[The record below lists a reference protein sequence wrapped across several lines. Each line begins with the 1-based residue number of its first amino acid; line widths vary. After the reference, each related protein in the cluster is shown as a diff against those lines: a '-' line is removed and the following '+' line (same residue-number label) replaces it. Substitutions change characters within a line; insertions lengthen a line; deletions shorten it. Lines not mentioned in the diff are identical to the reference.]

1 MRPYIFLL
9 ISVVFLTGCKSLN
22 LEKVLKSRDELSQT
36 RLEFGKNSE
45 EKLSTIATISSGTEY
60 SLSQINNPPVE
71 VKTAIDLNNR
81 VVNIAGNPNL
91 EELDKIKKM
100 VDLLNSQVDEER
112 KKGESLLKA
121 KDLEIMTLQ
130 AERVSIQN
138 KYDLQIKGI
147 EAQSIEIAKKAD
159 KLQTTVNQVN
169 SWFGLGG
176 VFYGLKRFVTTA
188 FTGICIF
195 LILFT
200 VLRFLSTMNPIAGAI
215 FSIFEHIAS
224 YVILIIKGI
233 VPKSIEFSKFTP
245 TAKFDNYKDA
255 LDTVVDTLEN
265 MKNIQHHGD
274 RAYTLNDVFNELDK
288 NLNDPEK
295 KLIAELR
302 SFNKYGQ

>member
-1 MRPYIFLL
+1 MRPYLFLL

-22 LEKVLKSRDELSQT
+22 IEKVLKSKDDLAQT
-36 RLEFGKNSE
+36 RVEFNKNNE

-60 SLSQINNPPVE
+60 SLSKLNNPPSE

-81 VVNIAGNPNL
+81 VINIAGNPNL
-91 EELDKIKKM
+91 DELEKIKKT

-112 KKGESLLKA
+112 ERGKRQLQE
-121 KDLEIMTLQ
+121 KDFEIVALQ
-130 AERVSIQN
+130 AQRKAIESQYEE
-138 KYDLQIKGI
+138 KIKGM
-147 EAQSIEIAKKAD
+147 EAQSLEIAKKAD
-159 KLQTTVNQVN
+159 KLQTTVDQVN

-200 VLRFLSTMNPIAGAI
+200 VLRFLSTVNPIAGAI

-245 TAKFDNYKDA
+245 TARFDNYKDA

-274 RAYTLNDVFNELDK
+274 KNYSLNDVFNELDK

-302 SFNKYGQ
+302 SVNKYG

>member
-60 SLSQINNPPVE
+60 SLSQINNPSVE

-159 KLQTTVNQVN
+159 KLQTTVDQVN

-200 VLRFLSTMNPIAGAI
+200 VLRFLSTVNPIAGAI

-274 RAYTLNDVFNELDK
+274 KNYTLNDVFDQLDK

-302 SFNKYGQ
+302 SFNKYG